1 MPPPLLFNFFLVHTV
16 LLWCVSVREFSSN
29 SFFQQI
35 TRELVGKVLFSAIGP
50 QSLDLFSG
58 LPFGNALYLREA
70 GEDFALL
77 RDQARPSVP
86 SVVIDEGYKVMT
98 STETHVLC

>member
-1 MPPPLLFNFFLVHTV
+1 M
-16 LLWCVSVREFSSN
+16 LWCVSVREFSSN

-77 RDQARPSVP
+77 RDQAHSSVP
-86 SVVIDEGYKVMT
+86 SVVIDEAYKVTASSDAHLMF
-98 STETHVLC
+98 CAGP